1 MRNVTLKQ
9 LRTFAALLKAGSV
22 TGAAQ
27 SLNITPPAVTLQMQL
42 LQEQAGLP
50 LIERTSSGT
59 TPTDAGREVLT
70 AAKRIAAVLAECEA
84 GLAELV
90 GSRRGSASV
99 GIVSTAKYFAP
110 RALAAFARRHP
121 AISLHLTVGNRSE
134 IIAGLR
140 QLDFDIAIM
149 GRPPEELEVEATV
162 IGENPHV
169 IIAPPEHPLAGR
181 RRIDPALMA
190 GETLM
195 VREPGSGT
203 RGLMERFFA
212 ETGISPKH
220 GMQMSSN
227 ETIKQAVMAGLGIAF
242 ISGHTIEAEIASGRL
257 TMLDIVGLPII
268 RQWMIVHLK
277 QRRLMPAVKTLCQFL
292 IEHGEQF
299 LPTPRTGFQGIDKDF
314 SEIDTPA

>member
-1 MRNVTLKQ
+1 MRNVTMKQ
-9 LRTFAALLKAGSV
+9 LRTFAALVKAGSV

-50 LIERTSSGT
+50 LIERTSAGM
-59 TPTDAGREVLT
+59 TPTDAGREVL
-70 AAKRIAAVLAECEA
+70 AAAERVAAVLSECEA
-84 GLAELV
+84 GLAELA
-90 GSRRGSASV
+90 GSQRGTASV

-110 RALAAFARRHP
+110 RALAAFARQHP
-121 AISLHLTVGNRSE
+121 EITLHLTVGNRSE

-169 IIAPPEHPLAGR
+169 IIAAPDHPLAGR
-181 RRIDPALMA
+181 RAIDPALLA
-190 GETLM
+190 GETMM

-203 RGLMERFFA
+203 RSLMERFFA
-212 ETGISPKH
+212 DARVAPRR

-257 TMLDIVGLPII
+257 TMLDIVGLPVI
-268 RQWMIVHLK
+268 RQWMIVHLR
-277 QRRLMPAVKTLCQFL
+277 QRRLMPAVKTLCRFL
-292 IEHGEQF
+292 IDHGETF
-299 LPTPRTGFQGIDKDF
+299 LPVPRTGFQGIDRRF
-314 SEIDTPA
+314 AEIDLPH